1 MILGIDLG
9 TTNTAA
15 AIIKNGEPI
24 YVRTGNPKHDFLL
37 PSVVAYVNKDEFVVG
52 HIAQEIQL
60 THPESVIKS
69 VKSLMGTK
77 QEIPLRDRRTGSQEI
92 FTPVEISAQI
102 LGEIKKLAE
111 KQFNTSIDRA
121 VITVPAYFNDSARKD
136 TIKAG
141 ELAGFEV
148 MRILNE
154 PTAAALTYGT
164 EHTTSKKKYIMVYD
178 LGGGT
183 FDTSIIELN
192 GEIVEVIAS
201 DGDRNLGGDNFDYA
215 LFSYI
220 YGLLHGENNPELKN
234 LKTMTEILNEA
245 EKTKDMLSSAAKH
258 KMSIKSLKFEELLY
272 REDFE
277 KLIADL
283 LKKTLN
289 HCKTVI
295 AKSKLKNTDI
305 EKILLVGGSSRVPAV
320 KEMLETE
327 LGIPVSQE
335 IDADLAVVIG
345 AAVQSAI
352 IDGQKVNSVLL
363 DVAPHSLSV
372 SCVLEKNG
380 RTINNYC
387 NKLIKKNTPIPCTI
401 EEVFSTLND
410 GQDSVRVAI
419 FQGESDFE
427 EGNTLIK
434 ELKFD
439 GLKKKKAEETE
450 ITVRFSYKL
459 DGTIDIQVAEEG
471 TQNVSTETLKL
482 LNRRSGSETSVIIH

>member
-1 MILGIDLG
+1 
-9 TTNTAA
+9 
-15 AIIKNGEPI
+15 
-24 YVRTGNPKHDFLL
+24 
-37 PSVVAYVNKDEFVVG
+37 
-52 HIAQEIQL
+52 
-60 THPESVIKS
+60 
-69 VKSLMGTK
+69 
-77 QEIPLRDRRTGSQEI
+77 
-92 FTPVEISAQI
+92 
-102 LGEIKKLAE
+102 
-111 KQFNTSIDRA
+111 
-121 VITVPAYFNDSARKD
+121 
-136 TIKAG
+136 
-141 ELAGFEV
+141 
-148 MRILNE
+148 
-154 PTAAALTYGT
+154 
-164 EHTTSKKKYIMVYD
+164 MVYD

-245 EKTKDMLSSAAKH
+245 ERTKDMLSSAAKH
-258 KMSIKSLKFEELLY
+258 KMNIKSLKFEELLY

-295 AKSKLKNTDI
+295 AKSKLKNTEI

-450 ITVRFSYKL
+450 ITVRSCKK
-459 DGTIDIQVAEEG
+459 
-471 TQNVSTETLKL
+471 SKK
-482 LNRRSGSETSVIIH
+482 S

>member
-15 AIIKNGEPI
+15 AIIKNGEPV
-24 YVRTGNPKHDFLL
+24 YVKTGNPKHDFLL
-37 PSVVAYVNKDEFVVG
+37 PSVVAYVNKGKFLVG
-52 HIAQEIQL
+52 HKALELL
-60 THPESVIKS
+60 TTDPESVIRS
-69 VKSLMGTK
+69 VKSIIGTN
-77 QEIPLRDRRTGSQEI
+77 QEIPLKNQHTEVQEN
-92 FTPVEISAQI
+92 FSPVEISAQI
-102 LGEIKKLAE
+102 LGEIKRLAE
-111 KQFNTSIDRA
+111 KQFKTSIEKA
-121 VITVPAYFNDSARKD
+121 VITVPAYFNDNARKD

-164 EHTTSKKKYIMVYD
+164 ENSSSKKEHIMVYD

-192 GEIVEVIAS
+192 GDVVEVIAS

-220 YGLLHGENNPELKN
+220 YGLLHGEKNPAVKSLKA
-234 LKTMTEILNEA
+234 MAAILNEA
-245 EKTKDMLSSAAKH
+245 EQTKNKLSSAAKH
-258 KMSIKSLKFEELLY
+258 KIEIKSLKFEETIY
-272 REDFE
+272 REDLE
-277 KLIADL
+277 KLICDL
-283 LKKTLN
+283 LKKTVN
-289 HCKTVI
+289 HCKAVI
-295 AKSKLKNTDI
+295 ARSKLKNTDI

-320 KEMLETE
+320 KEMLESE
-327 LGIPVSQE
+327 LSIPVSQE
-335 IDADLAVVIG
+335 IDPDLAVVIG
-345 AAVQSAI
+345 AAVQAAI
-352 IDGQKVNSVLL
+352 IEGQKVNSVLL

-372 SCVLEKNG
+372 SCVLEKG
-380 RTINNYC
+380 GKTINNYC

-410 GQDSVRVAI
+410 NQDTVRVAI
-419 FQGESDFE
+419 YQGESDFE
-427 EGNTLIK
+427 EGNTLIR

-439 GLKKKKAEETE
+439 GIKKRKAGETE
-450 ITVRFSYKL
+450 IMVRFSYRL

-471 TQNVSTETLKL
+471 TQNISKETLKL
-482 LNRRSGSETSVIIH
+482 LNKKSGTEHSVTIH